1 MSARDGFGKIRRT
14 ESNASM
20 SGESLF
26 KSAPIGAGMTS
37 GGVRC
42 PHDPA
47 WRTIFAAALRVIDH
61 HRANLDARMTI
72 QRMRSEEPRHAPDP
86 DNASGHG

>member
-1 MSARDGFGKIRRT
+1 MGGGIGKIRRT

-26 KSAPIGAGMTS
+26 KSAPIDARMTS
-37 GGVRC
+37 GGMQFA
-42 PHDPA
+42 HDPA
-47 WRTIFAAALRVIDH
+47 WRTTFAAALRVIDH

-72 QRMRSEEPRHAPDP
+72 QRLRSEEPRHAPDA